1 MLEDKVS
8 HSKLLENRLLGGA
21 SNVFRADFT
30 YFSVLV
36 RTGHFIEYI
45 FHMTKYPQNGVGVI
59 MDPRVPELER
69 IATLLQRRFLLDLF
83 RQTSAKRLSIP
94 QFTLLGFLAVES
106 GVPMGVLA
114 KRMGH
119 ATSATTGLVDRLEA
133 VGLVKRQAQKG
144 DRRQK
149 LVEITAK
156 GKELMGRLQAELRH
170 HLSVILSQ
178 LDSGDQDAWVR
189 IYRVMENYC
198 RELPRD

>member
-1 MLEDKVS
+1 MLKS
-8 HSKLLENRLLGGA
+8 RLGGRA
-21 SNVFRADFT
+21 SNVFRVDFT

-45 FHMTKYPQNGVGVI
+45 FHMTKYLQNGVIRG
-59 MDPRVPELER
+59 MDSRVPELER
-69 IATLLQRRFLLDLF
+69 IATLLQRRFLIDLF

-94 QFTLLGFLAVES
+94 QFTVLGVLAVES

-119 ATSATTGLVDRLEA
+119 ATSATTGLVDRLEG
-133 VGLVKRQAQKG
+133 VGLVRRQALKG

-156 GKELMGRLQAELRH
+156 GKELMGRLQGELRQ
-170 HLSVILSQ
+170 HLSAILGQ
-178 LDSGDQDAWVR
+178 LDLGDQDAWVR

-198 RELPRD
+198 RDLPRN